1 MPNRRTTTKDVS
13 LLHQLF
19 RDGQLELAP
28 EFQRNSVWPGPAKAY
43 LIDTILADRPIPLL
57 FLERHTSAQTGRPV
71 YRVIDGQQR
80 LRAIFDF
87 LDGRFRLTQSEEAR
101 WKNKRFEQLA
111 AADRERVLNYD
122 LIVEELTGYS
132 DRDIR
137 DLFVRI
143 NKYVVSLSRQELR
156 HAKESGRFYEF
167 VETLG
172 RWDFWQEAKVFT
184 PLQLRRMRAVEFSAE
199 LAVLL
204 VEGPQDKK
212 LAIDLYYGAYQD
224 SFPYAKSVESRLR
237 AYFAWSLEALP
248 DLAQR
253 RYRRP
258 VDLYALVGAI
268 DRQTGGQARVRLN
281 SQAAGKR
288 LTAFERQLKRKRPSG
303 DANRYL
309 AAASRQTDNLR
320 PRLTRIEVL
329 QKVIA
334 PD

>member
-1 MPNRRTTTKDVS
+1 VPNRRTTTKDIS

-28 EFQRNSVWPGPAKAY
+28 EFQRNSVWPAPAKAY

-80 LRAIFDF
+80 LRAIFDY
-87 LDGRFRLTQSEEAR
+87 LDGRFRLTQTKDTR
-101 WKNKRFEQLA
+101 WRNKRFAQLA
-111 AADRERVLNYD
+111 AADRERILNYD
-122 LIVEELTGYS
+122 LVVEELTGYS
-132 DRDIR
+132 DPDIR

-156 HAKESGRFYEF
+156 HAKESGRFYDF
-167 VETLG
+167 VEALG
-172 RWDFWQEAKVFT
+172 QWDFWQEAKVFT
-184 PLQLRRMRAVEFSAE
+184 PLQVRRMRPVEFSAE

-212 LAIDLYYGAYQD
+212 VAIDLYYGAYQD
-224 SFPYAKSVESRLR
+224 SFPYARPVESRLR
-237 AYFAWSLEALP
+237 TYFSWISKGLP
-248 DLAQR
+248 DLAER

-268 DRQTGGQARVRLN
+268 DRQTGGQARVRLEPQ
-281 SQAAGKR
+281 SAGER
-288 LTAFERQLKRKRPSG
+288 LVSFERQLNGKRPTG

-309 AAASRQTDNLR
+309 VAASRQTDNLR

-329 QKVIA
+329 HKVIA